1 MIRIALCD
9 DNHIFLEEFQDF
21 VEKYLVNHCVKGE
34 VHIYD
39 SGGELIKQL
48 EKDND
53 FFDIIFLDIN
63 MPHVDGIEAAEQVR
77 AINTNVILIFLTSIE
92 DRVYETFQFN
102 TFRFIRKNCM
112 LIELDECLDKAL
124 RIVENEKTS
133 YSFKTKEGMV
143 KLSAQEI
150 LYFIYINRHV
160 EVKTINNYYIL
171 TVTRF
176 QDVINL
182 FSNKDFICIHRG
194 CIVNVKYIK
203 VINRLCIVLD
213 NNEKLSISRYK
224 VNEVFRAFTNYAR

>member
-1 MIRIALCD
+1 VIRIALCD
-9 DNHIFLEEFQDF
+9 DNHIFLEEFQTLVD
-21 VEKYLVNHCVKGE
+21 KYLTNQCIKGE

-39 SGGELIKQL
+39 GGGALLKQL
-48 EKDND
+48 EKDNV

-63 MPHVDGIEAAEQVR
+63 MPHIDGIEAAEQIR
-77 AINTNVILIFLTSIE
+77 AINKNLILIFLTSIE

-102 TFRFIRKNCM
+102 TFRFIRKNCVLM
-112 LIELDECLDKAL
+112 ELDECLEKAL
-124 RIVENEKTS
+124 RVVNNEKTS
-133 YSFKTKEGMV
+133 YSFKTKEGLV

-160 EVKTINNYYIL
+160 EVKTLNNYYIL
-171 TVTRF
+171 TVARF

-182 FSNKDFICIHRG
+182 FSGRDFISIHRG

-224 VNEVFRAFTNYAR
+224 INEVFRAFTNYAR